1 MFKDNMEVKEE
12 VTLGISGPK
21 VQPEEVLGPVVNTS
35 IPHADG
41 CCGFM
46 FVYYDMQ
53 SSEVRARCNECG
65 NAYMLAR
72 TEGGFF
78 KRG

>member
-1 MFKDNMEVKEE
+1 MFKDKMDVKEK
-12 VTLGISGPK
+12 VSLGVSGPK

-35 IPHADG
+35 LQHTEG

-46 FVYYDMQ
+46 YIYYDMQ

-65 NAYMLAR
+65 SAYALAR
-72 TEGGFF
+72 AEDGFF